1 MKTINF
7 TTSLGHKMTIEN
19 NVVSV
24 VDKFGDTYRSRI
36 DEKGELVSKGRL
48 SLAVCMRAMDE
59 YRKSEM

>member
-1 MKTINF
+1 MEAINF
-7 TTSLGHKMTIEN
+7 TTSLGYKLTIEN

-48 SLAVCMRAMDE
+48 SLAVCMRAMNE
-59 YRKSEM
+59 YRNNL